1 MQAAPTVP
9 EMFLQF
15 SREQHPVHDGNHRAQ
30 MADHRQITL
39 PRPAAMDIAVAPAHR
54 AERGTQI
61 RPHGV
66 NDRFAER
73 EPSGGVADERRE
85 HVAFFQGQTD
95 GNAQGLLAA
104 AEKNAAVDFPGA
116 VKRGELVVQHA
127 RQQHDSGRRQG
138 RFRGTWP
145 AVPPCGVLAPFG
157 AWRNFT
163 GETARQQCFFQIQ
176 ILLINGCQ
184 LPAKGVK
191 PKLSVR
197 NSQTNGK
204 F

>member
-1 MQAAPTVP
+1 
-9 EMFLQF
+9 
-15 SREQHPVHDGNHRAQ
+15 
-30 MADHRQITL
+30 
-39 PRPAAMDIAVAPAHR
+39 MDIAVAPAHR
-54 AERGTQI
+54 AEHGTQI

-127 RQQHDSGRRQG
+127 RQQHIAAGGKAGFAEHGRR
-138 RFRGTWP
+138 FRP
-145 AVPPCGVLAPFG
+145 AGFLHRLEHGGILP
-157 AWRNFT
+157 
-163 GETARQQCFFQIQ
+163 ARPRASNVSFKYQ